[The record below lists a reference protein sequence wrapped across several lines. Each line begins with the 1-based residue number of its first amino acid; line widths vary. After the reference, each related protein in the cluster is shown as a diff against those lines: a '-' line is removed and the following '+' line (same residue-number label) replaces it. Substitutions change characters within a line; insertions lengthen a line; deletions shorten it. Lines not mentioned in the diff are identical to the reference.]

1 MPQHYDIADKL
12 IEAFKSCIEKIHLNP
27 ELYESESKAV
37 YGMMADIPDE
47 AVTEEFLAFFMDE
60 IYRYRE

>member
-1 MPQHYDIADKL
+1 MPQHYDVVDIL
-12 IEAFKSCIEKIHLNP
+12 IENFKTCIDKIHANP

-47 AVTEEFLAFFMDE
+47 SVTE
-60 IYRYRE
+60 